1 VPAAA
6 AAVAAATNAANLD
19 QRLSTAPPRHRGE
32 RRQCSSCSPHLSPHR
47 QSSRLLRGPPGAVSE
62 APRAHAHAVP
72 PQSEAEGYGSGAVPA
87 AGAEARVGTPWR
99 APSEPLLRLL
109 ETPEPV
115 AIHAAGGIDGG
126 AQAAVTCWG
135 ITRPKMDWKAAAAG
149 RGGREGVQPGQPRLG
164 RLRRQRAGEGGQ
176 RRRMEGAGH
185 AAASSYLRPLNT
197 GPTAAADGSD
207 CPRNHRRYSSC

>member
-1 VPAAA
+1 MPAAA

-32 RRQCSSCSPHLSPHR
+32 RRQCSSCSPHLSPL

-109 ETPEPV
+109 EAPEPV

-135 ITRPKMDWKAAAAG
+135 ITRPKMDWIGAAG
-149 RGGREGVQPGQPRLG
+149 RGCSQGSQGSGDFDDSEREREGNEEEWR
-164 RLRRQRAGEGGQ
+164 
-176 RRRMEGAGH
+176 
-185 AAASSYLRPLNT
+185 
-197 GPTAAADGSD
+197 GPAT
-207 CPRNHRRYSSC
+207 PPPHPTYVR